1 MKRNLVFALG
11 AVLLLLRL
19 QADQVTIYNDNFALI
34 RTSLQLELV
43 KGVQN
48 IFIDDIPATIE
59 AHSVIIKPRSGEI
72 EIFSQNFEYDL
83 ANTNQILR
91 KYIGKEV
98 EVITKTDQVFTGI
111 LQFNDHQTIGILD
124 GNTNK
129 LTLLQYS
136 EVRNINLAELPDNFF
151 LKPTLNWRLQSKKA
165 GKHDLDFTYLCFGM
179 NWNVTYNCVW
189 NADKEKLDINSWVTI
204 VNETGKAFHDT
215 KLKLM
220 AGDVSKTRQG
230 YDEMRSMA
238 KFVSSGSVLEAA
250 PEFAEKAFH
259 DFHLYTLSEN
269 VSINNK
275 QTKQLQLF
283 PLKTVDAVQNYRY
296 YTYSNDV
303 TGYIEFVNSRKY
315 GLGLPLPKG
324 EVKIYQTDKA
334 DDQLEFIGE
343 DRIDHTPAEE
353 TVKITTG
360 NVFDLVAETK
370 ILDSRKISRTI
381 TEKDYEVTLKNRTK
395 MAKEI
400 IVIHRIGFNWTISN
414 NSADYKKKDAST
426 IEFIKQVKA
435 GEEMKITWTERIEN

>member
-1 MKRNLVFALG
+1 MKTFFVMILTLILFSVYN
-11 AVLLLLRL
+11 
-19 QADQVTIYNDNFALI
+19 ADQVTIYNENFSLV
-34 RTSLQLELV
+34 RTSLQLDLK

-48 IFIDDIPATIE
+48 IFIDDIPSTIE

-72 EIFSQNFEYDL
+72 EIFSQNYEYDL

-98 EVITKTDQVFTGI
+98 EIITKTDQVFAGI
-111 LQFNDHQTIGILD
+111 LQFNDYQTIGILD
-124 GNTNK
+124 NRTDK

-136 EVRNINLAELPDNFF
+136 EVRNINLAELPANFF
-151 LKPTLNWRLQSKKA
+151 LKPTLNWRLKSEKG

-179 NWNVTYNCVW
+179 RWNVTYNCVW

-220 AGDVSKTRQG
+220 AGDVSKIRQG
-230 YDEMRSMA
+230 YDDIRSLA
-238 KFVSSGSVLEAA
+238 KFASSGRTLEAA
-250 PEFAEKAFH
+250 PEFEEKAFH

-269 VSINNK
+269 VSINNN

-283 PLKTVDAVQNYRY
+283 PLKTVDAEQKYRY
-296 YTYSNDV
+296 RTFASDV
-303 TGYIEFVNSRKY
+303 IGYIEFTNSEKN

-324 EVKIYQTDKA
+324 EVKIYQADKA

-343 DRIDHTPAEE
+343 DNIDHTPAEE

-360 NVFDLVAETK
+360 NVFDLVTETK
-370 ILDSRKISRTI
+370 ILEKRKISKII
-381 TEKDYEVTLKNRTK
+381 TEKDYEVTLKNRSK
-395 MAKEI
+395 MNKEI
-400 IVIHRIGFNWTISN
+400 IVIHKLSNNWTISN
-414 NSADYKKKDAST
+414 ENVPYQKKDAST
-426 IEFIKQVKA
+426 IELVKEVKA
-435 GEEMKITWTERIEN
+435 GEETTITWTERIEF